1 MPEIKERTTMV
12 RTILRM
18 SMRDFGGCGR
28 AAAAYGSAAAA
39 ALLNF

>member
-28 AAAAYGSAAAA
+28 AADGSAAAA